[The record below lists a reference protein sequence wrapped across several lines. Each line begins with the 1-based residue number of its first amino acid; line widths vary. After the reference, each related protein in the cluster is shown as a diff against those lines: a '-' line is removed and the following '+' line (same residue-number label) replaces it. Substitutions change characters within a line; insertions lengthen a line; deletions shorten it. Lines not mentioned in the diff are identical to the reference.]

1 MTDVHDQARAYLRAH
16 AQLRPVDATF
26 MGLPGHDHQLPPAG
40 PDAVHAELATLEAL
54 QADLAHL
61 QVPQTAA
68 GRIDAQLLTA
78 QLTTAL
84 AEGRRAPRQHSPAW
98 YTGEAAFGVIS
109 LLLPGHLDD
118 PDVTRDALRVRL
130 EAIPAFLAQ
139 ARAHLQG
146 RARPD
151 DVAERARREARAAAH
166 LLTSGLPR
174 HPLWDDTLRLPA
186 GRAARALQAYAEDLS
201 GPDAP
206 VACGETHLDLLMR
219 VTHALP
225 FGPREAL
232 ERATEAF
239 ARLTTQLETQA
250 RRLPGGLHWTE
261 HLARLETQ
269 VPDADPARLLGT
281 YRDLHER
288 ALDAARPLMT
298 PVDEYGLNFTFLPEW
313 AEGSGDLY
321 FLFYRSPAPLRP
333 GSGSRYWVTPPGPN
347 PADLRAHN
355 CAFVKLVHAVHHGS
369 IGHHTH
375 NARARQADSVLAR
388 VAGTDCASGIALLG
402 AGTMVEGWA
411 CYAEDL
417 LAEIPGFY
425 TPAEELLLTQFE
437 RRNAASCIVD
447 LKLHLGQWTL
457 EQARTFYRDEAHFA
471 PARIWAETTR
481 NTLFPA
487 SRLMYW
493 LGTETIKALR
503 AELALPPRL
512 FHDALLAHGHAP
524 ATVVA
529 DELRAQHTQGAL
541 HL

>member
-1 MTDVHDQARAYLRAH
+1 VTDPHDQARAYMRAH

-40 PDAVHAELATLEAL
+40 PDAVGAERATLEAL
-54 QADLAHL
+54 QADLTHMRA
-61 QVPQTAA
+61 PQTAA
-68 GRIDAQLLTA
+68 ERLDAQLLSA

-84 AEGRRAPRQHSPAW
+84 AELDRAPRQHSPAW

-118 PDVTRDALRVRL
+118 PEVTRDALRVRL

-151 DVAERARREARAAAH
+151 DVAERARREARSAAH
-166 LLTSGLPR
+166 LLSSGLPK
-174 HPLWDDTLRLPA
+174 HPLWNDTLRLPA
-186 GRAARALQAYAEDLS
+186 GRAARALLAYAEDLS

-206 VACGETHLDLLMR
+206 VACGEAHLDLLMR

-239 ARLTTQLETQA
+239 ARLTAQLEAQA
-250 RRLPGGLHWTE
+250 RRLPGDLHWTE
-261 HLARLETQ
+261 HLAQLEAR
-269 VPDADPARLLGT
+269 VPEGDLLGT
-281 YRDLHER
+281 YRELHER
-288 ALDAARPLMT
+288 ALDAARPLLT
-298 PVDEYGLNFTFLPEW
+298 PANDYGLDFAFLPEW

-333 GSGSRYWVTPPGPN
+333 GTGSRYWVTPPGPD
-347 PADLRAHN
+347 PADRRAHN

-447 LKLHLGQWTL
+447 LKLHLGEWTL
-457 EQARTFYRDEAHFA
+457 EQARAFYRDEAHFA

-481 NTLFPA
+481 NALFPA

-503 AELALPPRL
+503 AELALPAHT

-529 DELRAQHTQGAL
+529 DELRAQYRQGAL
-541 HL
+541 HR